1 MTQVCKQKMMLSE
14 LVIAKGG
21 GEKKDSLSKQ
31 EVNAILKFGAEDL
44 FKDTEEG
51 QGEKSLLIK
60 SNQNFVVLDFFNGKN
75 YA

>member
-21 GEKKDSLSKQ
+21 GAEKKDSLTKQ
-31 EVNAILKFGAEDL
+31 EVSAILKFGAEDL

-51 QGEKSLLIK
+51 QGDELSYFMSSKLCML
-60 SNQNFVVLDFFNGKN
+60 
-75 YA
+75 